1 MLQLLRQK
9 MYKMDNWTADREY
22 LEEEFRR
29 KLETQWSCDYE
40 NEQEDDYDFEDVI
53 DEEND
58 LK

>member
-1 MLQLLRQK
+1 
-9 MYKMDNWTADREY
+9 MDNWTADREY